1 MKPTLLGEFQLQN
14 YSRPC
19 SVGAQ
24 GFCAFYP
31 EQVFCS
37 LHMSMSY
44 SLYYVCKKVTN
55 FKTYSRRA
63 KLLISHWPSQATFF
77 YFGQNYWKMIG
88 SQVGRQRKN

>member
-14 YSRPC
+14 YCRPC

-31 EQVFCS
+31 EQAFCS

-44 SLYYVCKKVTN
+44 PLYYITGDI
-55 FKTYSRRA
+55 FLLQA
-63 KLLISHWPSQATFF
+63 KLLENDGFA
-77 YFGQNYWKMIG
+77 
-88 SQVGRQRKN
+88 GR